1 MEAKTSQ
8 ALDTVVTLPGS
19 AQKYARNGKMNESE
33 RWEKIVGI
41 LNKRQFAAVKDLTEI
56 LGASPATI
64 RRDIAKLH
72 ETGEVRKVFGGIAL
86 ANDAGPEH
94 TPAKPFEANRL
105 IHIDQKEAI
114 AAEAEKLCKDGDSI
128 IVLGGTSCFLFAQ
141 RLAKRSVKIC
151 TNSMPLAASLFEQ
164 GACYLTVA
172 GGELHRE
179 PGILYSPGGPELNF
193 YASRLFIGAQGI
205 NGGGLL
211 ESHPGVV
218 KAVDNLQKHADEV
231 VVLADSSKFSIKA
244 RHISL
249 PLSRISTLI
258 TDEGISSEDFT
269 MLKSAGVDVVIAS
282 TPKQDD

>member
-41 LNKRQFAAVKDLTEI
+41 LNKRQFATVKDLTEI

-151 TNSMPLAASLFEQ
+151 TNSMPWSW
-164 GACYLTVA
+164 Y
-172 GGELHRE
+172 
-179 PGILYSPGGPELNF
+179 
-193 YASRLFIGAQGI
+193 
-205 NGGGLL
+205 
-211 ESHPGVV
+211 
-218 KAVDNLQKHADEV
+218 
-231 VVLADSSKFSIKA
+231 
-244 RHISL
+244 
-249 PLSRISTLI
+249 
-258 TDEGISSEDFT
+258 
-269 MLKSAGVDVVIAS
+269 
-282 TPKQDD
+282 